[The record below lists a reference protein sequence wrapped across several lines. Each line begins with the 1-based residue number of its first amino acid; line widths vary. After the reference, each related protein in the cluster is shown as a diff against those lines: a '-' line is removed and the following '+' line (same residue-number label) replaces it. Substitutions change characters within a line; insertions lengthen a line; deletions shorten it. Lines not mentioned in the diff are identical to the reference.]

1 MEREVGGLGAPGHP
15 VDVGRHERERVARV
29 AAVLGEMEADPP
41 HHVPQP
47 ALLPQPARESA
58 GRRPRTLGEH
68 APEIAPEPFEDL
80 GGDEFGAGHRG
91 NRFGVSG
98 QPSRIGLGV
107 DEGPGFQ
114 RIERRTGAGDE
125 HPPEVTPELQG
136 RMEVGPGLRHPEVQD
151 PGGRTFGKGREDPPL
166 CRGGEFRARFAGS
179 LRRGSARPASVPRR
193 GRAVAIPGRRLV
205 PSGGESIR
213 VRRAGGQRLTD
224 RRARGW
230 RTVRG
235 WALPITF
242 AGFVIHKPA
251 CHAQVS
257 DKPRC
262 RSLSPVS

>member
-1 MEREVGGLGAPGHP
+1 MERKVGGLGAPGHP

-29 AAVLGEMEADPP
+29 AAVLGEVEADPP
-41 HHVPQP
+41 HHVPQA

-91 NRFGVSG
+91 NRFGVPA

-107 DEGPGFQ
+107 DEGLGFQ

-136 RMEVGPGLRHPEVQD
+136 RMEVRPGLRHPKVQD

-166 CRGGEFRARFAGS
+166 CRGGEFRARFAGNADEDPPA
-179 LRRGSARPASVPRR
+179 RRPFRDEDARLPV
-193 GRAVAIPGRRLV
+193 PGRRLV

-213 VRRAGGQRLTD
+213 VRRVGSQRIVSRSGVSGSGTSRPRLAERPGGRRYGSPGAG
-224 RRARGW
+224 
-230 RTVRG
+230 
-235 WALPITF
+235 
-242 AGFVIHKPA
+242 
-251 CHAQVS
+251 S
-257 DKPRC
+257 
-262 RSLSPVS
+262 